1 MDFSDSLKL
10 SEKLRSVSF
19 SKLDKYDDNQTTVGE
34 KIFYEIS
41 EIFRHID
48 KTKSINYLGAQ
59 TLGDQLAVAIKE
71 IKKSNLA
78 IEPIEQN
85 LLKINSLI

>member
-10 SEKLRSVSF
+10 SEKLRSVSLA
-19 SKLDKYDDNQTTVGE
+19 KLNRHDDNKTTVGE
-34 KIFYEIS
+34 KIFHEIS
-41 EIFRHID
+41 EIFRAID
-48 KTKSINYLGAQ
+48 ETKSINYLGAQ

-71 IKKSNLA
+71 IKKSNIA
-78 IEPIEQN
+78 IEPIEKN